1 MENVDSI
8 DAIKLIKDDVNP
20 FHKYSSI
27 LLEIKEMM
35 TRMWQVDPR
44 HAFRES
50 NSSADYLAKNA
61 ASSRVG
67 NQVLVVPLSD
77 VASLL
82 LAYSMGIF
90 YPRLQF
96 LSCFSV
102 VPEKKTSKCQKNEI
116 YIILTV
122 TVDKVKITCQDQQRR
137 LFSTDFI
144 KPDVFWLYAMM
155 CCPLGANFHDTLQC
169 MEQHLSWRLLWIMF
183 SDCTKSRIGKTIGR

>member
-27 LLEIKEMM
+27 VLEIKEMM

-67 NQVLVVPLSD
+67 NQVLEVPPSG

-90 YPRLQF
+90 HPRL
-96 LSCFSV
+96 
-102 VPEKKTSKCQKNEI
+102 
-116 YIILTV
+116 
-122 TVDKVKITCQDQQRR
+122 
-137 LFSTDFI
+137 
-144 KPDVFWLYAMM
+144 
-155 CCPLGANFHDTLQC
+155 
-169 MEQHLSWRLLWIMF
+169 
-183 SDCTKSRIGKTIGR
+183 

>member
-27 LLEIKEMM
+27 ILEIKEMM

-90 YPRLQF
+90 YPRL
-96 LSCFSV
+96 
-102 VPEKKTSKCQKNEI
+102 
-116 YIILTV
+116 
-122 TVDKVKITCQDQQRR
+122 
-137 LFSTDFI
+137 
-144 KPDVFWLYAMM
+144 
-155 CCPLGANFHDTLQC
+155 
-169 MEQHLSWRLLWIMF
+169 
-183 SDCTKSRIGKTIGR
+183 